1 MYTNNQLIKI
11 FRKTRKTLFTLTIYL
26 LLFGFLV
33 FILIYLGE
41 GYFYDIYHSKIK
53 DNHVSDWNNIAIIF
67 LTLIIVC
74 AGWMQLKNL
83 NQTTTSDFL
92 LRIDE
97 RYGSPEILKARV
109 IIHEL
114 YCLTYHKEIDINIHI
129 SKIAKRILFMKN
141 KVDSSESFIYL
152 YNFLNFLETISYFAN
167 NNYISNVDVDE
178 LLGGSVKYYYLIFK
192 LLIEDKRRKYQSD
205 YYYCELE
212 TLAKR
217 LHEKYPSQPPSITL
231 SR

>member
-1 MYTNNQLIKI
+1 MGY
-11 FRKTRKTLFTLTIYL
+11 LF
-26 LLFGFLV
+26 LFGFLV
-33 FILIYLGE
+33 LILIYMGE
-41 GYFYDIYHSKIK
+41 GHFYDIYHSKIK
-53 DNHVSDWNNIAIIF
+53 ANHVSDWNDVAIIF

-114 YCLTYHKEIDINIHI
+114 YCLTYQDEIDINIHI
-129 SKIAKRILFMKN
+129 NKIAKKILTMKN
-141 KVDSSESFIYL
+141 KVDSSTNFIYL
-152 YNFLNFLETISYFAN
+152 YNFLNFLETIAYFAN

-178 LLGGSVKYYYLIFK
+178 LLGGSLKYYYLVFK
-192 LLIEDKRRKYQSD
+192 LLIEDKRKKYQSD

-217 LHEKYPSQPPSITL
+217 IHENHPSQPPSIHYKQINK
-231 SR
+231 